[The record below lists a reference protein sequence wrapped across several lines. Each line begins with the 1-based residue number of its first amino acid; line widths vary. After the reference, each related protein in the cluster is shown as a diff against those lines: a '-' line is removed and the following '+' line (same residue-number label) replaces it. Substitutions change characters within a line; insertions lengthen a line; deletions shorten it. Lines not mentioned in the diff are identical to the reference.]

1 MKRTFFML
9 LLGIIISVSVFA
21 KTSFEIVALGV
32 NGGVLDGNITSY
44 LIRSSDE
51 NNYLALD
58 AGTLLPGIEKAVS
71 KGAFKNI
78 TVPSD
83 SPLTLEGY
91 IFKNSVKGY
100 FISHGHLD
108 HVSGLIIS
116 STDDN
121 KKNIYGLQSV
131 VDVLTNNYFNWK
143 TWPNFATS
151 GEGFKLG
158 QYTYK
163 VLDPGKETSIEGTSL
178 YGAALPLSHSN
189 YESSMILVRKN
200 KDYFAFFGD
209 TGPDTVEK
217 STHLDTVWKTLGPKI
232 KTKSLKG
239 MIIEVS
245 YPNGVEDK
253 NLFGHLTPDWL
264 LKELQNLE
272 KYSGGKGSLK
282 GFNVIIS
289 HVKPTLNKNTNVR
302 TVILDQLKD
311 GNTLGVNFIML
322 DQGDSKEF

>member
-9 LLGIIISVSVFA
+9 LLGIISVSVFA

-116 STDDN
+116 STDDS

-322 DQGDSKEF
+322 DQGDSMEF

>member
-1 MKRTFFML
+1 MKKTFFIL
-9 LLGIIISVSVFA
+9 LFSLIISVSVFS

-32 NGGVLDGNITSY
+32 NGGVIDGNITSY
-44 LIRSSDE
+44 LIRSTDE

-78 TVPSD
+78 NIPSD
-83 SPLTLEGY
+83 STLTPEGY

-108 HVSGLIIS
+108 HISGLVIS
-116 STDDN
+116 STDDS
-121 KKNIYGLQSV
+121 KKNIYALQSTV
-131 VDVLTNNYFNWK
+131 NVLTDHYFNWK
-143 TWPNFATS
+143 TWPNFSTS

-163 VLDPGKETSIEGTSL
+163 VLEPGKETAVEGTSL

-217 STHLDTVWKTLGPKI
+217 STHLDTVWKTLGPKV
-232 KTKSLKG
+232 KNKSLKG
-239 MIIEVS
+239 IIIEVS
-245 YPNGVEDK
+245 YPNGIEDK

-264 LKELQNLE
+264 IKELQNLE

-282 GFNVIIS
+282 GLNVIIS

-302 TVILDQLKD
+302 SVILEQLKN
-311 GNTLGVNFIML
+311 GNTPGVNFIML
-322 DQGDSKEF
+322 DQGDSMEF